1 MHKNIKI
8 FVNYFLGSLLF
19 IILAYSLYNQVSRQ
33 KDLEIRWEQIT
44 SVWKKGLFWLV
55 VLLMFLN
62 WGLEAQKWKR
72 LLQPLQKINFITA
85 LKSVF
90 AGCSITMLTPNRIGE
105 YGGRVLYV
113 NEENRISAIPLT
125 ILGGISQLIVTLI
138 MGTVGLLY
146 LKYFAKEPK
155 LLFSS
160 LPAIA
165 ANIFIYV
172 GMFSA
177 IILLVFYFEAGFMVK
192 LIKKAGFLKAIVKYL
207 LSLQQF
213 ARKDLLRILFLS
225 FLRYLVFILQY
236 LLLLRLLEVN
246 INPAICFWLLTIFY
260 LLLALAP
267 TIGFTEL
274 PVRAA
279 ASVEIL
285 QLYSPN
291 ILGIQAAS
299 FGIWIINLVIPALIG
314 SILIFTIK
322 IIKDNEVTL

>member
-1 MHKNIKI
+1 MRKNIKI
-8 FVNYFLGSLLF
+8 FVNYFLGPLLF
-19 IILAYSLYNQVSRQ
+19 LLLAYSLYNQVSRQ
-33 KDLEIRWEQIT
+33 KDLDIRWEQIKL
-44 SVWKKGLFWLV
+44 VWQKGVFWLV
-55 VLLMFLN
+55 FFLMFVN
-62 WGLEAQKWKR
+62 WGIEAQKWKR
-72 LLQPLQKINFITA
+72 LLQPLEKISFINA

-105 YGGRVLYV
+105 YGGRILYV
-113 NEENRISAIPLT
+113 KEENRISAIPLT
-125 ILGGISQLIVTLI
+125 ILGGISQLIVTLV
-138 MGTVGLLY
+138 MGTTGLIY
-146 LKYFAKEPK
+146 LKYFNSEPAV
-155 LLFSS
+155 LFSS
-160 LPAIA
+160 LPDIA
-165 ANIFIYV
+165 SNIFIYV
-172 GMFSA
+172 GGVLSVVLIF
-177 IILLVFYFEAGFMVK
+177 FYFEAGLMVK
-192 LIKKAGFLKAIVKYL
+192 IIKKAGFLKRIVKYL

-236 LLLLRLLEVN
+236 LLLLQLLDVN
-246 INPAICFWLLTIFY
+246 INPVTSYWLLTIFY

-314 SILIFTIK
+314 SVLIFTIK

>member
-1 MHKNIKI
+1 MRKNIKI
-8 FVNYFLGSLLF
+8 FVNYFLGPLLF
-19 IILAYSLYNQVSRQ
+19 LLLAYSLYNQVSRQ
-33 KDLEIRWEQIT
+33 KDLDIRWEQIKL
-44 SVWKKGLFWLV
+44 VWQKGVFWLV
-55 VLLMFLN
+55 FFLMFVN
-62 WGLEAQKWKR
+62 WGIEAQKWKR
-72 LLQPLQKINFITA
+72 LLQPLEKISFINA

-105 YGGRVLYV
+105 YGGRILYV
-113 NEENRISAIPLT
+113 KEENRISAIPLT
-125 ILGGISQLIVTLI
+125 ILGGISQLIVTLV
-138 MGTVGLLY
+138 MGTTGLIY
-146 LKYFAKEPK
+146 LKYFKSEPAVF
-155 LLFSS
+155 FSS
-160 LPAIA
+160 LPDIA
-165 ANIFIYV
+165 SNIFIYV
-172 GMFSA
+172 GGVLSVVLIF
-177 IILLVFYFEAGFMVK
+177 FYFEAGLMVK
-192 LIKKAGFLKAIVKYL
+192 IIKKAGFLKRIVKYL

-236 LLLLRLLEVN
+236 LLLLQLLDVN
-246 INPAICFWLLTIFY
+246 INPVTCYWLLTIFY

-314 SILIFTIK
+314 SVLIFTIK

>member
-8 FVNYFLGSLLF
+8 FVNYFLGPLLF

-146 LKYFAKEPK
+146 LKYFAKEPT

-274 PVRAA
+274 PLRAA

>member
-1 MHKNIKI
+1 MRKNIKI
-8 FVNYFLGSLLF
+8 FVNYFLGPLLF
-19 IILAYSLYNQVSRQ
+19 VILAYSLYNQVSKQ
-33 KDLEIRWEQIT
+33 KDLDIRWEQIKLI
-44 SVWKKGLFWLV
+44 WQRGLFWLV
-55 VLLMFLN
+55 IVLMFVN

-72 LLQPLQKINFITA
+72 LLQPLQKISFITA

-113 NEENRISAIPLT
+113 KEENRISAIPLT
-125 ILGGISQLIVTLI
+125 ILGGISQLIVTLL
-138 MGTVGLLY
+138 MGTAGLLY
-146 LKYFAKEPK
+146 LKYFVNEPT
-155 LLFSS
+155 LLFAA

-172 GMFSA
+172 GVVLS
-177 IILLVFYFEAGFMVK
+177 IVLWVFYFEAGFMVK
-192 LIKKAGFLKAIVKYL
+192 LIKKAGFLKGIVKYL

-236 LLLLRLLEVN
+236 LLLLQLLEVK
-246 INPAICFWLLTIFY
+246 INPATCFWLLTIFY

-285 QLYSPN
+285 QLYSSN

-299 FGIWIINLVIPALIG
+299 FGIWVINLVIPALIG

>member
-1 MHKNIKI
+1 MRKNIKI
-8 FVNYFLGSLLF
+8 FVNYFLGPLLF

-44 SVWKKGLFWLV
+44 SVWQKGLFWLV
-55 VLLMFLN
+55 IVLMFVN
-62 WGLEAQKWKR
+62 WGLEALKWKR
-72 LLQPLQKINFITA
+72 LLQPLEKINFAKA

-113 NEENRISAIPLT
+113 KEENRLSAIPLT
-125 ILGGISQLIVTLI
+125 ILGGISQLIVTLV
-138 MGTVGLLY
+138 MGSAGLLY
-146 LKYFAKEPK
+146 LKYFSKEPT
-155 LLFSS
+155 LLFSN

-172 GMFSA
+172 GIVSA
-177 IILLVFYFEAGFMVK
+177 ILLLVFYFEAGFMVK
-192 LIKKAGFLKAIVKYL
+192 LIKRAGFLKAIVKYL

-246 INPAICFWLLTIFY
+246 INPAVCFWLLTIFY

-291 ILGIQAAS
+291 VLGIQAAS

>member
-8 FVNYFLGSLLF
+8 FVNYFLGPLLF

-146 LKYFAKEPK
+146 LKYFAKEPT